1 MNPITTGG
9 IDCDK
14 ENASSTREN
23 VNAAT
28 NTPLPNAMIAA
39 MILFGRLTNNAIIHP
54 ITKGMLAI
62 NPHISDS
69 SIVCDGIAATHLLYR
84 YVIFY

>member
-14 ENASSTREN
+14 LNASSTREN

-28 NTPLPNAMIAA
+28 NIPLPKAMIAA
-39 MILFGRLTNNAIIHP
+39 IILLGRLANNAIVHP
-54 ITKGMLAI
+54 ITKGILAI
-62 NPHISDS
+62 NPHRSDS
-69 SIVCDGIAATHLLYR
+69 NMAYCFAC
-84 YVIFY
+84 